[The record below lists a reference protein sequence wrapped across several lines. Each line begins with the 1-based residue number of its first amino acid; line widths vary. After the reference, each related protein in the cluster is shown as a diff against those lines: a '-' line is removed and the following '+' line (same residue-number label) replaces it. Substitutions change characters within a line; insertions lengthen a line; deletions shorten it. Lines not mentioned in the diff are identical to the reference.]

1 MNRII
6 LPAVFLSLW
15 LTSCSE
21 WDSTQ
26 EKDYLKGCEEG
37 MKIGNSALDDAFIRK
52 VCDCQLEKTKEKYS
66 FAEWMELEDNDED
79 LKKILSD
86 CYESALEE

>member
-1 MNRII
+1 M
-6 LPAVFLSLW
+6 
-15 LTSCSE
+15 
-21 WDSTQ
+21 
-26 EKDYLKGCEEG
+26 
-37 MKIGNSALDDAFIRK
+37 GNSALDDAFISK